1 MLCHVISTSKLFVIL
16 KNYGFKKKT
25 RKKQAAGVL
34 RNDVIFYL
42 FCRDENGCPTPDG
55 VSVGLF

>member
-1 MLCHVISTSKLFVIL
+1 MGL
-16 KNYGFKKKT
+16 KKNNK
-25 RKKQAAGVL
+25 KKQAAGVL
-34 RNDVIFYL
+34 RNDVISYL